1 MAVTKTTYTQSGSTT
16 QYAVPFEVIAA
27 ADIDVYLDGV
37 LQLQQNTTST
47 ADPTHPQVI
56 SGEISQGTSLTNYTV
71 ASNNATI
78 TFNAAP
84 TTGAFIIVER
94 TTDDTLLETF
104 VSGSTV
110 RAADL
115 NSAFER
121 VLFIAQE
128 GVSIAEESLNPSET
142 LDDAFDAKGS
152 RVVNVGN
159 ATEEIQTGL
168 KTIWV
173 KKQKDIAAN
182 ILLLTDWYVTRKS
195 ETGADIPD
203 EVTTFR
209 ASTRAACEQRESEIR
224 ACTTTAELAS
234 LIREGG
240 LTEWPTSS

>member
-1 MAVTKTTYTQSGSTT
+1 MYVLEGRQLKYDVPLIIGDVTYPANWLRLSSPEQRETLGITWEPDAVTPDYDQR
-16 QYAVPFEVIAA
+16 FFWAA
-27 ADIDVYLDGV
+27 NNPKVLEDTPLLDR
-37 LQLQQNTTST
+37 
-47 ADPTHPQVI
+47 
-56 SGEISQGTSLTNYTV
+56 E
-71 ASNNATI
+71 
-78 TFNAAP
+78 
-84 TTGAFIIVER
+84 
-94 TTDDTLLETF
+94 
-104 VSGSTV
+104 
-110 RAADL
+110 
-115 NSAFER
+115 
-121 VLFIAQE
+121 
-128 GVSIAEESLNPSET
+128 
-142 LDDAFDAKGS
+142 
-152 RVVNVGN
+152 GN

>member
-1 MAVTKTTYTQSGSTT
+1 MYVLEGRQLNLDVPLIIGDVTYPANWLRLSSPEQ
-16 QYAVPFEVIAA
+16 
-27 ADIDVYLDGV
+27 
-37 LQLQQNTTST
+37 
-47 ADPTHPQVI
+47 
-56 SGEISQGTSLTNYTV
+56 
-71 ASNNATI
+71 
-78 TFNAAP
+78 
-84 TTGAFIIVER
+84 R
-94 TTDDTLLETF
+94 
-104 VSGSTV
+104 
-110 RAADL
+110 
-115 NSAFER
+115 
-121 VLFIAQE
+121 
-128 GVSIAEESLNPSET
+128 ET
-142 LDDAFDAKGS
+142 LGITWEPD
-152 RVVNVGN
+152 VVTPDYDQRFFWAANNPKVLEDTPLLDREGN